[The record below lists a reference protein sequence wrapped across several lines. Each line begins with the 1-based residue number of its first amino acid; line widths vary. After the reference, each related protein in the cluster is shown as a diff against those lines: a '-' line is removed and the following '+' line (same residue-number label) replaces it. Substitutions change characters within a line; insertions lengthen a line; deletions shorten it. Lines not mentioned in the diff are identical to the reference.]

1 VRRENRPGAPP
12 APAQKDLF
20 PIFTPEWVVKSL
32 RPIVLP
38 EDHVLALWRCLEA
51 WAHTYKRPPI
61 WRRNPK
67 AEARGKEIAKAL
79 RVLAENLPAFIED
92 NNHSKNRVLFA
103 GPPGEPN
110 VLERLLSEVNRCDPA
125 MKVYCEHAGKEE

>member
-1 VRRENRPGAPP
+1 M
-12 APAQKDLF
+12 
-20 PIFTPEWVVKSL
+20 
-32 RPIVLP
+32 LP